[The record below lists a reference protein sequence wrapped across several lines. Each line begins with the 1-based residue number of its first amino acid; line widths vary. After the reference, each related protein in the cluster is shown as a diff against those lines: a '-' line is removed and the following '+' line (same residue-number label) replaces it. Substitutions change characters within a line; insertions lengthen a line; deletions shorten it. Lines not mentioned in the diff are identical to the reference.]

1 MYCRGDGEEEVVVAK
16 ARRNQY
22 KELVKGKL
30 YTPRKQKS
38 PPSKALVCDEA
49 CFSAAH
55 TRHTSPAKLN
65 QIMRRFGFPKRERH
79 TRVLNSLVVM
89 MKPCQISGTTCSGKQ
104 NTTW

>member
-30 YTPRKQKS
+30 YRKQKS

-65 QIMRRFGFPKRERH
+65 QIMRRFGFPKRE
-79 TRVLNSLVVM
+79 
-89 MKPCQISGTTCSGKQ
+89 KATTCAKLARSDDEAMPNQ
-104 NTTW
+104 WNNVLR

>member
-1 MYCRGDGEEEVVVAK
+1 MRGDGEEEVVVAK

-30 YTPRKQKS
+30 HRKQKS

-65 QIMRRFGFPKRERH
+65 QIMRRFGFPKRE
-79 TRVLNSLVVM
+79 NAN
-89 MKPCQISGTTCSGKQ
+89 TCAKLARSDDEAMP
-104 NTTW
+104 N